1 MALAC
6 TWEAPPSLYPV
17 TFALLGVVSLQP
29 RSHLEENLKQGR
41 AARRGQ
47 EGNSVKGPVRCEDRD
62 SPGPGRFPPARR
74 RRLRSDVALEA
85 FLFLNCS
92 GI

>member
-1 MALAC
+1 MALVC

-29 RSHLEENLKQGR
+29 WSHLEENLKQGLATR
-41 AARRGQ
+41 CGQ
-47 EGNSVKGPVRCEDRD
+47 EGNSVKRPVRCEDRD
-62 SPGPGRFPPARR
+62 SPGPGRFPPACR
-74 RRLRSDVALEA
+74 RRLRSDMALEA

-92 GI
+92 RI

>member
-29 RSHLEENLKQGR
+29 RSHLEENLRQGC

-47 EGNSVKGPVRCEDRD
+47 EGNSVKSVRTD
-62 SPGPGRFPPARR
+62 SPGPGRFPPARH
-74 RRLRSDVALEA
+74 RRLRSDMALEA
-85 FLFLNCS
+85 FLLSCS

>member
-1 MALAC
+1 MALVC

-29 RSHLEENLKQGR
+29 RSHLEENLRQGR

-47 EGNSVKGPVRCEDRD
+47 EGNSVKGPVRCEDGQPRARPLP
-62 SPGPGRFPPARR
+62 SCPP
-74 RRLRSDVALEA
+74 SEA
-85 FLFLNCS
+85 PQ
-92 GI
+92 